1 MKNFV
6 QRSICLLMSILL
18 MLGNAPAFASGVT
31 AAFNSLVGSGA
42 NPAVAVNQA
51 GYYSS
56 ETTNTFTAGGLDV
69 RFPQR
74 TLPSII
80 NVTPMQWSAGCGG
93 ISFGFGGFSFIN
105 GTQIEGLIKSVA
117 QDAIGMAVELVMT
130 TLCGPCASVMQVM
143 RQLALEASNH
153 SIDAC
158 HLASQFMAKY
168 GKAGIEA
175 SGIPSIFN
183 SAASSMCGLF
193 SSINGFVSDDTK
205 ATSGSTCS
213 TIGES
218 ISSVGKYANEV
229 FGNTPGGASPGVLCA
244 LDGPCNEL
252 WQVLNKTALNKLPGA
267 PGSSFPTSD
276 RYKLLLMN
284 LLGTNIIMAPSA
296 ASTSSGSSTTS
307 TTSSGSSTT
316 TTTSTGS
323 SSSST
328 ASAATPQSAS
338 DGSTV
343 SAAQVLGKSVSVR
356 PGPNDYLPTL
366 GNIYGKTGQQDLSA
380 VYKLLMCGTEVP
392 PNMSATAQGI
402 YEWQCADTPVMTT
415 TPGSTQQN
423 ALAKLDS
430 TPVWVCL
437 SSLKESTATT
447 DLNAYANCDYV
458 GASTLGL
465 SPLAGEGFLPQVA
478 QLLAS
483 GVSAIQ
489 QGKSLSPQLIGLIQ
503 SVPVPL
509 YQAINIAAVYPQ
521 AGANLITLMSVEV
534 SELLTYGY
542 IQQIVRLAGLFQ
554 QQLHIPQSQIA
565 QIFGLLDA
573 IRSGTINDEHTML
586 TQMTLQNQM
595 MQEIRILN
603 VAMQRQVL
611 PPQLLTENA
620 FSSQLSTSAANAS
633 APAGGG

>member
-6 QRSICLLMSILL
+6 QRSICLFVSLML
-18 MLGNAPAFASGVT
+18 MLGNAPAFAGGVT
-31 AAFNSLVGSGA
+31 AAFNSLVSSGA

-105 GTQIEGLIKSVA
+105 GTEIEGLIKSVA

-175 SGIPSIFN
+175 SGIPSVFN

-213 TIGES
+213 SISES

-229 FGNTPGGASPGVLCA
+229 FGGSSAGGATPGELCA

-252 WQVLNKTALNKLPGA
+252 WQVLNKTTLNRLPDT

-284 LLGTNIIMAPSA
+284 LLGTNIIIDTSA
-296 ASTSSGSSTTS
+296 ASASSGSSTTS
-307 TTSSGSSTT
+307 S
-316 TTTSTGS
+316 TSTGS

-328 ASAATPQSAS
+328 ATSAAAPKSAS
-338 DGSTV
+338 NGSAI
-343 SAAQVLGKSVSVR
+343 SATQALGQTASVR

-366 GNIYGKTGQQDLSA
+366 GNVYGDTGQQDLTA

-402 YEWQCADTPVMTT
+402 YDWQCSDTPTLET
-415 TPGSTQQN
+415 TPGKSQQN
-423 ALAKLDS
+423 ALAQLDS

-437 SSLKESTATT
+437 SSLKESVATP

-458 GASTLGL
+458 GATTLGL

-483 GVSAIQ
+483 GVTAIQ

-534 SELLTYGY
+534 SELLTYSY
-542 IQQIVRLAGLFQ
+542 IQQIVRYAGLFQ

-565 QIFGLLDA
+565 KIFGLLDA
-573 IRSGTINDEHTML
+573 IRAGTINDEHTML

-611 PPQLLTENA
+611 NPRLLTENA
-620 FSSQLSTSAANAS
+620 FSSQLSNAAANAG

>member
-6 QRSICLLMSILL
+6 QRSICLLVSIML
-18 MLGNAPAFASGVT
+18 MLGNAPAFANGVT
-31 AAFNSLVGSGA
+31 AAFNSLVSSGA

-93 ISFGFGGFSFIN
+93 ISFAFGGFSFIN
-105 GTQIEGLIKSVA
+105 GTEIEGLIKSVA

-213 TIGES
+213 SISES

-229 FGNTPGGASPGVLCA
+229 FGNAPGGASPQVLCA

-252 WQVLNKTALNKLPGA
+252 WQVLNKTALNKLPDT

-284 LLGTNIIMAPSA
+284 LLGTNIIIDTSA
-296 ASTSSGSSTTS
+296 ASASSGSSTTS
-307 TTSSGSSTT
+307 S
-316 TTTSTGS
+316 TSTGS

-328 ASAATPQSAS
+328 TSAAAPKSASNGSTISATQALGQPASA
-338 DGSTV
+338 
-343 SAAQVLGKSVSVR
+343 R

-366 GNIYGKTGQQDLSA
+366 GNIYGKTGQQDLNA

-402 YEWQCADTPVMTT
+402 YDWQCSDTPTLKS
-415 TPGSTQQN
+415 TPGQKQQN
-423 ALAKLDS
+423 ALAQLDL

-437 SSLKESTATT
+437 SSLKESVATP

-458 GASTLGL
+458 GATTLGL

-483 GVSAIQ
+483 GVTAIQ

-521 AGANLITLMSVEV
+521 AGANLISLMSVEV
-534 SELLTYGY
+534 SELLTYSY
-542 IQQIVRLAGLFQ
+542 IQQIVRYAGLFQ

-573 IRSGTINDEHTML
+573 IRAGTINDEHTML

-620 FSSQLSTSAANAS
+620 FSSQLSSAAANAG
-633 APAGGG
+633 APAGGGQ